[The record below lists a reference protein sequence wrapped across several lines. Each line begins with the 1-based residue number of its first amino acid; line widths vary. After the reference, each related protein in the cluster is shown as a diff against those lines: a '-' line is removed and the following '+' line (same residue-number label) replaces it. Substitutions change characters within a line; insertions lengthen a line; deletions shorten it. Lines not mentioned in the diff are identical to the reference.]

1 MYFVKTADLK
11 TGMRL
16 ARPIYN
22 AEGVLLFERDTKL
35 TEQEITT
42 IHGINPIGVFVL
54 EPAEPAPPM
63 TDEDANFEQFQ
74 VAMVSMIQEEMN
86 TILKTGKAPKTHV
99 IVSGITKEFGHL
111 GKKIN
116 FNQNMRSREDYI
128 YKHALNTAILCAM
141 ITNRMNMKV
150 DERIDTLTAAVTC
163 DIGKLGLTG
172 TLIDKVEMS
181 EADSRLVYMA
191 VMEGV
196 EILDTVLSNGTAVK
210 RICSQAEN
218 ALCEFRQGKYEK
230 NTKMVMGA
238 KVLLVADAFEKL
250 TAMQVGREPDSEIKA
265 IRYLQKHSDIFD
277 EEVVKALMDSVHI
290 LASGVSVELNT
301 GEKALVLNENPQD
314 ALRPMV
320 LCFKD
325 NTMMDLSNGEY
336 DDIEIVDVVKTM
348 DNRHVLNTNTIKNQ
362 EEGN

>member
-1 MYFVKTADLK
+1 MYFVNVTDLK
-11 TGMRL
+11 AGMRL

-22 AEGVLLFERDTKL
+22 AEGVQLFERNTKL
-35 TEQEITT
+35 AEQEIAT
-42 IHGINPIGVFVL
+42 IRSISPIGIFVL

-63 TDEDANFEQFQ
+63 TDEEADFEQFQ
-74 VAMVSMIQEEMN
+74 AMTVSMIQEEWN

-99 IVSGITKEFGHL
+99 IVSSITKEFGHL

-116 FNQNMRSREDYI
+116 FNQNIRSREDYI

-150 DERIDTLTAAVTC
+150 DERIDTITAAITC
-163 DIGKLGLTG
+163 DIGKICMTG
-172 TLIDKVEMS
+172 TLIDKVKMS
-181 EADSRLVYMA
+181 ESDSRLVYMA
-191 VMEGV
+191 VMEGI
-196 EILDTVLSNGTAVK
+196 EILDGVLSNGTAVK

-230 NTKMVMGA
+230 NSKMVMGA

-250 TAMQVGREPDSEIKA
+250 TAMQSGREPDSEIKA
-265 IRYLQKHSDIFD
+265 IKYLQMHSELFD
-277 EEVVKALMDSVHI
+277 EDVVKALMDSIYI
-290 LASGVSVELNT
+290 LVSGVSVELNT

-314 ALRPMV
+314 VLRPMV

-325 NTMMDLSNGEY
+325 NTMMDLSNKEY
-336 DDIEIVDVVKTM
+336 DDIEIVDVVKSM
-348 DNRHVLNTNTIKNQ
+348 DNRHVLNTK
-362 EEGN
+362 